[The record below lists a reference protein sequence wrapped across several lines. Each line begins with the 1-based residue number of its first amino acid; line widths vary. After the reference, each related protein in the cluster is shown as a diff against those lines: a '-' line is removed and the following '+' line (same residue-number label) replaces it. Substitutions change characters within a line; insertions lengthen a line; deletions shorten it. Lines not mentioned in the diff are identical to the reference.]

1 MLPQGPG
8 RFSGL
13 KTRARSARAFFTLDA
28 AVALMLVVLI
38 LLVGAT
44 ALSVN
49 AKATISSDARISTA
63 TRVADAL
70 ANKCAGEGGLAKCGG
85 YLQANELGEADLLE
99 LSVACSEKT
108 GMNVTVFVG
117 EAPGGV
123 CAYRLYL
130 QGGAVVK
137 AGACVK

>member
-1 MLPQGPG
+1 M
-8 RFSGL
+8 

-70 ANKCAGEGGLAKCGG
+70 ANKCAGEEGGLAKCGG

-130 QGGAVVK
+130 HGGAVVK